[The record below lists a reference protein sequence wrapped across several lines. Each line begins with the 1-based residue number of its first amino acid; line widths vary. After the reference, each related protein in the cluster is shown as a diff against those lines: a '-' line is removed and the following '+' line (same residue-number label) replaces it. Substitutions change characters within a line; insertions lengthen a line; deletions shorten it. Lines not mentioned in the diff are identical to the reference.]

1 MSGEGRLFVDFFVYL
16 AFLAVKQAISRKQE
30 LPRPI
35 ASGKQGTKMNSEQ
48 LELPG
53 KWFNGGGGA
62 GSQRYYTS
70 QVLHLTGLSAHKS
83 YTSQV

>member
-35 ASGKQGTKMNSEQ
+35 AAGTQ
-48 LELPG
+48 
-53 KWFNGGGGA
+53 
-62 GSQRYYTS
+62 
-70 QVLHLTGLSAHKS
+70 
-83 YTSQV
+83 